1 MKKYIQ
7 KLFVG
12 SLMAGTLLVSSCAS
26 DYLDTAPTDSTG
38 SADAI
43 GTTDNA
49 IKALNGI
56 AKLMSTQHYY
66 FGQGFAGEN
75 NIIAHYENYPSE
87 NYLYNLYASGW
98 SPIHNQE
105 FHTRTNSIYDAYAW
119 YYYYSIVGNANTILA
134 NIDNAEGTESEKQ
147 FIKASALT
155 FRAYAF
161 EKLVHYYCWR
171 WQDSNNGASQGLIL
185 RLDESTNGMPYS
197 TLAETYTQ
205 IYKDLDEAISL
216 YGESG
221 MNRKEGDV
229 WMPNVNVAHAI
240 YARAALTKQ
249 DYAKALS
256 EAKLAR
262 EGYPLMNNTEYYAG
276 FCNPTGEWIMGSFG
290 GSQENNWYWSYGVQF
305 ACNGYYASTQQ
316 TGAGAIGREL
326 INRIPNNDARKA
338 LFLTEDKFPGYNF
351 NDGSVM
357 DLTYGI
363 LGMGEKEK
371 EADALWDEAAA
382 YCKKMAVSG
391 LTAPYEAGYM
401 YLGGQLKFYVFDTPG
416 VGYLPFIR
424 SSEMVLIEAEANY
437 FLNNEAAAQA
447 ALVEL
452 NATSGRNAAI
462 GRELINRIPNN
473 DARKALFLTEDKFPG
488 YNFNDGS
495 VMDLTYGILGMG
507 EKEKEADAL
516 WDEAAAYCKKMAVSG
531 LTAPYEAG
539 YMYLGGQLKFYVFD
553 TPGVGYLPFIRS
565 SEMVLIEAEANY
577 FLNNEAAAQAALVE
591 LNATSGRNAEYTCNK
606 TGDALWNEIMDYR
619 ELELWGEG
627 FAWSD
632 YKRWNRDVIRNGFDK
647 GGNAHISIAT
657 TIPASGA
664 NKWTWDVP
672 LNETDYNDELKVSG
686 N

>member
-229 WMPNVNVAHAI
+229 WMRLINSRPIA
-240 YARAALTKQ
+240 
-249 DYAKALS
+249 
-256 EAKLAR
+256 
-262 EGYPLMNNTEYYAG
+262 
-276 FCNPTGEWIMGSFG
+276 
-290 GSQENNWYWSYGVQF
+290 
-305 ACNGYYASTQQ
+305 QQ

-452 NATSGRNAAI
+452 NATSGRNA
-462 GRELINRIPNN
+462 
-473 DARKALFLTEDKFPG
+473 
-488 YNFNDGS
+488 
-495 VMDLTYGILGMG
+495 
-507 EKEKEADAL
+507 
-516 WDEAAAYCKKMAVSG
+516 
-531 LTAPYEAG
+531 
-539 YMYLGGQLKFYVFD
+539 
-553 TPGVGYLPFIRS
+553 
-565 SEMVLIEAEANY
+565 
-577 FLNNEAAAQAALVE
+577 
-591 LNATSGRNAEYTCNK
+591 EYTCTK